1 MKYTP
6 DSIIL
11 SSLSCLI
18 RKNIPK
24 LLIIHEILGE
34 KGFISKS
41 SILEEYTCSAQNKIQ
56 NRLQQNF
63 NLFAKEYNNNEIVK
77 IPDSPLQGIKY
88 EYNECYYTKLLKN
101 SHISFKNVKC
111 PVKRDRCEIPLG
123 ISPVIYTYSQDDITF
138 VYNVLRKKNN
148 YIELEDFEVNNY
160 IKLHRWKKL
169 FDDLHLLI
177 TSSL

>member
-1 MKYTP
+1 MNYTP
-6 DSIIL
+6 DSILL

-34 KGFISKS
+34 NGFISKS
-41 SILEEYTCSAQNKIQ
+41 SILDEYTHIVQKKIQ
-56 NRLQQNF
+56 NRLQHNF
-63 NLFAKEYNNNEIVK
+63 NLFAKEYTNNEIVK
-77 IPDSPLQGIKY
+77 IPDSPLHGIKY

-101 SHISFKNVKC
+101 SYISFKNVKC

-123 ISPVIYTYSQDDITF
+123 ISPKIYTYSQDDITF

-148 YIELEDFEVNNY
+148 WIELEDFKVNNY
-160 IKLHRWKKL
+160 IKIHRWKNL

-177 TSSL
+177 TSSV